1 MEEKTFFLDLLHF
14 GTGTQAVNYFVFC
27 FFAILGV
34 IQGIA
39 TRYQRFDLQWF
50 GGNAGYALSV
60 ALVVGSFVWFFITD
74 QEIFIPALAGGEF
87 FALFIGALILAVPLT
102 RAMAF
107 ALAHGRAFARIA
119 KPTREKE
126 PTL

>member
-34 IQGIA
+34 IQGVA
-39 TRYQRFDLQWF
+39 TRYQRRDLRWF
-50 GGNAGYALSV
+50 EHHTGYAMS
-60 ALVVGSFVWFFITD
+60 ATLVGGSFAWFFTTD

-87 FALFIGALILAVPLT
+87 FALFIGAFIIATPLT
-102 RAMAF
+102 RAVAF
-107 ALAHGRAFARIA
+107 ALARLRAFVPVA
-119 KPTREKE
+119 KPAREKE